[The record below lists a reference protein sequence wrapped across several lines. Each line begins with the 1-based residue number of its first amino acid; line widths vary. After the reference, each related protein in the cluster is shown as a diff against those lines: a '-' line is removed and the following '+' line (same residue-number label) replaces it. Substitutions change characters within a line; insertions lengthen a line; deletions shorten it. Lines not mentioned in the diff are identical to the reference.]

1 MSKQHDG
8 RPLSDVAPGVA
19 EDLPEEG
26 QIAEEPSPDRKVA
39 KNYEEAMERGAH
51 ARGEG
56 RTPA

>member
-26 QIAEEPSPDRKVA
+26 QIAEELSPDRKVA
-39 KNYEEAMERGAH
+39 KNYEEAMKRG
-51 ARGEG
+51 RLQ
-56 RTPA
+56 P